1 MRRVS
6 RLVIVALVLSLAV
19 AGSTAIDFDPRPA
32 AAQVDATASSNAQ
45 EFDSTTFVV
54 TADENGTATFT
65 VRYERRLA
73 NDSEREQF
81 ETYAQRFQNQSTDLY
96 ANFQSRAD
104 SLTAAGRNA
113 TGRDMQA
120 TTFQRDARIEE
131 RFNTLGV
138 LELSFQWTEF
148 GVVRDDGHVTVGDVF
163 DGGIYLGPNQA
174 LVFQHGDDLRF
185 ASVDPDSSTSGGTL
199 AKSDSVTWQGER
211 DFSDER
217 PRATLEPASTPTT
230 TDGDDET
237 TGDGDDGTTTAG
249 GDDGTTTVGGD
260 SGTTTAGGDGDTG
273 GTTNPGDASGDGL
286 GMLPMI
292 ALALVAVLVA
302 AFAYREYGGDLV
314 TTDDHTASGTAD
326 TTTDT
331 PGPGGA
337 GAATDAGASAGATE
351 PAVTNE
357 ELLTDEDRVVALLE
371 EHGGRMRQVNI
382 VDETGWSKSKVSMLL
397 SDMDDDDVI
406 SKLRVGRENI
416 VSLEGHEP
424 DVAGSPFDDEDT

>member
-6 RLVIVALVLSLAV
+6 RLVVVVGLVLSLV
-19 AGSTAIDFDPRPA
+19 VVGFVTIDFDPRPA
-32 AAQVDATASSNAQ
+32 AAQVEATDTSTAQ

-54 TADENGTATFT
+54 TADENGSATFT
-65 VRYERRLA
+65 IRYERRLT

-81 ETYAQRFQNQSTDLY
+81 ETYAQRFENQSTELY
-96 ANFQSRAD
+96 ANFQSRAT

-120 TTFQRDARIEE
+120 TNFRRDARVEE
-131 RFNTLGV
+131 RFNTLGI
-138 LELSFQWTEF
+138 LELSFQWRAF
-148 GVVRDDGHVTVGDVF
+148 GVVHDDGRVAVGDVF

-174 LVFQHGDDLRF
+174 LVFQHGDDLQF
-185 ASVDPDSSTSGGTL
+185 ASVDPDGATSGETL
-199 AKSDSVTWQGER
+199 AESDSVTWQGER

-217 PRATLEPASTPTT
+217 PRATFESATAPATT
-230 TDGDDET
+230 TPEATTNDGESGGRGENGDD
-237 TGDGDDGTTTAG
+237 
-249 GDDGTTTVGGD
+249 
-260 SGTTTAGGDGDTG
+260 

-314 TTDDHTASGTAD
+314 TTDDDGAGGATPGA
-326 TTTDT
+326 TTDT
-331 PGPGGA
+331 PDSGGS
-337 GAATDAGASAGATE
+337 GATTESRESADATE
-351 PAVTNE
+351 PAVADE
-357 ELLTDEDRVVALLE
+357 ELLTDEDRVVSLLE
-371 EHGGRMRQVNI
+371 DHGGRMRQVNI

-397 SDMDDDDVI
+397 SDMEDDEVI

-416 VSLEGHEP
+416 VSLDGHEP
-424 DVAGSPFDDEDT
+424 DVAGSPFDDDQNT